1 MFFTDTERGIFGLQ
15 RQLEKRDR
23 ELADERGKRQ
33 LLEKHFEKK
42 TEKRLMNDLAKRSA
56 YF

>member
-1 MFFTDTERGIFGLQ
+1 LER
-15 RQLEKRDR
+15 RDR

-42 TEKRLMNDLAKRSA
+42 TEKRLMNDFAKRSA
-56 YF
+56 AYF